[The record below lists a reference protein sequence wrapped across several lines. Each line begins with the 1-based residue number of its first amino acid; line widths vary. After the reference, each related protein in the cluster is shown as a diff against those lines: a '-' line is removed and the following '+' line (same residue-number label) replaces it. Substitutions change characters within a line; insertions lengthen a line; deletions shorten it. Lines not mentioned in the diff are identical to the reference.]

1 MTHNTRT
8 LTLEQRQEK
17 YAASD
22 EEVAQTKR
30 LEEMAERGEWPEGPT
45 AHIGRPRELDED
57 SQMAAFR
64 LSAAKAK
71 AVDQRA
77 AQQGKNRSDAL
88 REAVGERLLRA

>member
-1 MTHNTRT
+1 MVHNTKT

-30 LEEMAERGEWPEGPT
+30 LEEMTERGEWPEGPA

-71 AVDQRA
+71 AVDRRA

>member
-1 MTHNTRT
+1 MVHNTKT

-30 LEEMAERGEWPEGPT
+30 LKEMAERGEWPEGPT
-45 AHIGRPRELDED
+45 VHIGRPREPDED
-57 SQMAAFR
+57 SQIAAFR
-64 LSAAKAK
+64 LSAAKAE

-88 REAVGERLLRA
+88 REAVDERLLRA